1 MEQPKFGADF
11 NAVGEGKGYL
21 SVIAERKNNASK
33 PNKVAQN
40 LQVLNSV
47 VDTSTK
53 LINIKNTEDANTA
66 VADAKSLVYSDD
78 FINAPATD
86 KVSMLHDYTDNIT
99 NKSPAYQEAF
109 ISSVSPTYA
118 TAEKKA
124 FTERQSAAINMASN
138 VINADSDSLIMQGK
152 DPEKAIEE
160 SINKYADTYSDLH
173 LNKGELKQAALFG
186 RLDQVK
192 EHLYS
197 GDTEAA
203 REMYDDTLK
212 LFSSKKLL
220 GTTSSKSRMAIAE
233 KKREIALLFKEQQ
246 GRDKSLAY
254 SKLAEI
260 VNNGYRAPISEF
272 TRWNNII
279 APNEYVAKK
288 QELEYQKK
296 HEEVIGADVF
306 MAEKPVGIPNRGHLP
321 EGNSML
327 KQRRQPEVTK
337 ALVGSFEVGDLHTFI
352 TVANNEPEFLK
363 DAGQELTMK
372 FNSLEKPEE
381 IQQFMYKFNVASNL
395 EGGATALR
403 QVVSDKEY
411 GRMYAISN
419 LAIAFPDKNMTEL
432 RADIRASASKTESM
446 KLQPDKLKKMYKY
459 ATELGTESDNYL
471 NVMRNV
477 MVLNPELGE
486 KEYKHIADRFKKV
499 LTKDKKGRVD
509 NEGMALS
516 PTRDRNLI
524 DGKAVGE
531 DIQKALPETTKERIW
546 MPNNVVIAKDNLDG
560 FVAIKDMTNV
570 IQESEK
576 ETEQKLLED
585 HNDLVSGKAGV
596 LATFNRNIRS
606 GVRDLVDN
614 FVPTIMSIPD
624 AITSIVQDSSDN
636 TQLTNEHFNPDEAIH
651 TLRDELRK
659 EKARNITTL
668 PDVANNTLTLENQ
681 EKVEQA
687 LDRNKQKQVVAS
699 KALEHIE
706 TTNGIVDF
714 SSLLKNPT
722 PTPETPKH
730 KEVVDT
736 VFNDLKTLEGRGDNV
751 TNVPTG
757 NLGMTLSTKK
767 MLEEEAGKSLTD
779 EEAAYISVNGIVS
792 KVESLNSDLS
802 PTELGAIADT
812 IYNLGTGA
820 LDWESF
826 KKYLNNPNPR
836 TFAGAVLTKVYTNH
850 NTSLGLARRRAIQFN
865 KVYGNII
872 GNITRD
878 DKTGNIT
885 YYDTEG
891 REFFPVE
898 NLLNK

>member
-1 MEQPKFGADF
+1 MEQPQFGNEF
-11 NAVGEGKGYL
+11 NTVGESKGYL
-21 SVIAERKNNASK
+21 KVVAERKNNASK
-33 PNKVAQN
+33 PNEVAQN
-40 LQVLNSV
+40 LQVLNNIV
-47 VDTSTK
+47 GTGTK
-53 LINIKNTEDANTA
+53 IINMKNTEDANTA
-66 VADAKSLVYSDD
+66 VADAKDLLYSDA
-78 FINAPATD
+78 FINSSNTD
-86 KVSMLHDYTDNIT
+86 KASMIHKHTDSMT
-99 NKSPAYQEAF
+99 DKSPAYQEAF
-109 ISSVSPTYA
+109 LSSVGATYA
-118 TAEKKA
+118 AVEKKA
-124 FTERQSAAINMASN
+124 FQERQAAAINMSPN
-138 VINADSDSLIMQGK
+138 VINADSDSNIMQGK
-152 DPEKAIEE
+152 DPEKALED
-160 SINKYADTYSDLH
+160 SINKYAETYSDLN
-173 LNKGELKQAALFG
+173 LDKGELKQAALFG

-192 EHLYS
+192 EHIYA
-197 GDTEAA
+197 GDVETAKS
-203 REMYDDTLK
+203 MYDDTLK

-272 TRWNNII
+272 TRWNNVI

-306 MAEKPVGIPNRGHLP
+306 MAEKPVGTPNRGHLP
-321 EGNSML
+321 EGNNML

-381 IQQFMYKFNVASNL
+381 IQQFMYKFNAVSNL

-419 LAIAFPDKNMTEL
+419 LAIAFPDKSMTEL
-432 RADIRASASKTESM
+432 RADIRAAASRTEGM
-446 KLQPDKLKKMYKY
+446 KLPTDKLKTMYKY

-477 MVLNPELGE
+477 MILNPELGE
-486 KEYKHIADRFKKV
+486 KEYKHISERFKSI

-546 MPNNVVIAKDNLDG
+546 LPNNVVIAKDNLDG

-576 ETEQKLLED
+576 ETEQKLLEG

-596 LATFNRNIRS
+596 LATVNRSLRS

-614 FVPTIMSIPD
+614 FVPTIRDIPD
-624 AITSIVQDSSDN
+624 AITSIIQDASDN
-636 TQLTNEHFNPDEAIH
+636 TQLTNEHFSPDEAIH

-659 EKARNITTL
+659 EKDRNITAL
-668 PDVANNTLTLENQ
+668 PEVNNNTLTPENQ
-681 EKVEQA
+681 EKVKQA
-687 LDRNKQKQVVAS
+687 LERNKQKQVVTS
-699 KALEHIE
+699 RALEHIE

-714 SSLLKNPT
+714 SSLIKNPT

-730 KEVVDT
+730 KEVVDN
-736 VFNDLKTLEGRGDNV
+736 VLNDLKTLEGKGDSV
-751 TNVPTG
+751 TNIPTG

-767 MLEEEAGKSLTD
+767 MLEKEAGKSLTD
-779 EEAAYISVNGIVS
+779 EEAAYTLVNDIVS

-802 PTELGAIADT
+802 PTELGAITDT

-850 NTSLGLARRRAIQFN
+850 NTSLGLARRRALQFN
-865 KVYGNII
+865 KVYGDII